1 MIGLVYSWL
10 ISHHRGR
17 AQDLGWLSLEVSA
30 LFVLAYILEPL
41 WYFVVFFCAL
51 HSPRHLSSEYQLA
64 SARQR
69 LIALGVMSFF
79 TLVTV
84 GVTLM
89 IGERYYAEL
98 KSLEALTY
106 QAIFIGLSVLTIPHM
121 CLMEWTRAQRTSISL
136 DVSSL
141 R

>member
-1 MIGLVYSWL
+1 
-10 ISHHRGR
+10 
-17 AQDLGWLSLEVSA
+17 VSA
-30 LFVLAYILEPL
+30 LFILAYVAEPL
-41 WYFVVFFCAL
+41 WYFVIFFCAL
-51 HSPRHLSSEYQLA
+51 HSPRHLASEYQRA

-84 GVTLM
+84 GVMLM
-89 IGERYYAEL
+89 IGERYYVEL

-121 CLMEWTRAQRTSISL
+121 CLMEWTRAQRVSASLGVTSS
-136 DVSSL
+136 